1 VGRRF
6 DPDRAHKIEMT
17 GNKAFPN
24 PILSLRQI
32 FSFNAPQHL
41 LPFGVLLSRGVKTLA
56 HRKREI
62 KVSLRKKAQAPA
74 TVAAWSVSDLSALYT
89 QNRSSLIAQARRI
102 LRSDADAAEVVQD
115 AFLKFIL
122 AAPEL
127 DTADRAMA
135 YLRTTVNNLCLNVIR
150 ATGSRPN
157 LVAIDSDATQERLSE
172 IAAENHIPMDA
183 TLAAAEDASII
194 REALSRLSKTQRTA
208 LVMWEVEG
216 RTTKE
221 IATAIGTSE
230 KNVRHVVQRARA
242 SFIRVLTEW
251 VVDEKTG
258 ATALDSISGT
268 YKKAAE
274 LAKKSSKVAL
284 SLLIVMVAF
293 LGFNSVTGSE
303 FNNGSLVSTFTQE
316 APASVQSSPSSL
328 PDTNIDLSNQKFIE
342 DNSAINF
349 RTSKSLFAG
358 LSKDGLPTGFTVS
371 DTTGNVGSL
380 FVSSQS
386 TITNPDG
393 YVLVSYAQSLG
404 ESTLNALFSQ
414 TITVDGA
421 GTSYF
426 ASPSVTVAGSWFPL
440 TQTGSAS
447 AITRLSNGNYLLT
460 ATIYIDSTV
469 DSALFVAATG
479 GLDVDA
485 IPNEITTRIILNSS
499 KSSILAQAINIGAKG
514 VK

>member
-1 VGRRF
+1 
-6 DPDRAHKIEMT
+6 
-17 GNKAFPN
+17 
-24 PILSLRQI
+24 
-32 FSFNAPQHL
+32 
-41 LPFGVLLSRGVKTLA
+41 
-56 HRKREI
+56 
-62 KVSLRKKAQAPA
+62 VSLRKKAQAPA
-74 TVAAWSVSDLSALYT
+74 TVAAWSVFDLSALYT

-127 DTADRAMA
+127 DTPDRAMA

-157 LVAIDSDATQERLSE
+157 LVAIDSDATQERLAE
-172 IAAENHIPMDA
+172 IAAENHIPLDA

-194 REALSRLSKTQRTA
+194 REALSRLSETQRTA

-221 IATAIGTSE
+221 IAHAIGTSE

-258 ATALDSISGT
+258 STALDALSGT

-303 FNNGSLVSTFTQE
+303 FNTPTINTTAKQKVPSVANSETNNDSLQLGIE
-316 APASVQSSPSSL
+316 E
-328 PDTNIDLSNQKFIE
+328 NLSAQKMIQ
-342 DNSAINF
+342 DNSVINF
-349 RTSKSLFAG
+349 RTSKSFFAG

-371 DTTGNVGSL
+371 DSTGEVGSIGL
-380 FVSSQS
+380 SSQS

-393 YVLVSYAQSLG
+393 YVLISYLQAYGENVINLLMSQSV
-404 ESTLNALFSQ
+404 
-414 TITVDGA
+414 TVDGS
-421 GTSYF
+421 GTSYY
-426 ASPSVTVAGSWFPL
+426 ASPSITITGSWFPL
-440 TQTGSAS
+440 TQSGSAS

-460 ATIYIDSTV
+460 ATLYIDSTI
-469 DSALFVAATG
+469 DSPLFVAATG

-485 IPNEITTRIILNSS
+485 IPSQISTRIILNSS
-499 KSSILAQAINIGAKG
+499 KSSILAQAINISAKGAK
-514 VK
+514 

>member
-1 VGRRF
+1 
-6 DPDRAHKIEMT
+6 
-17 GNKAFPN
+17 
-24 PILSLRQI
+24 
-32 FSFNAPQHL
+32 
-41 LPFGVLLSRGVKTLA
+41 
-56 HRKREI
+56 
-62 KVSLRKKAQAPA
+62 VSLRKKAQAPA
-74 TVAAWSVSDLSALYT
+74 SVAAWSVSDLSALYT

-183 TLAAAEDASII
+183 TLVAAEDASII
-194 REALSRLSKTQRTA
+194 REALSRLSETQRTA

-251 VVDEKTG
+251 VVDEKSG

-274 LAKKSSKVAL
+274 IAKKSSKVAL

-303 FNNGSLVSTFTQE
+303 FNTPSITATAKQE
-316 APASVQSSPSSL
+316 LPATVNSETNNNSSQSSIEEIPL
-328 PDTNIDLSNQKFIE
+328 TQKLIQ
-342 DNSAINF
+342 DNAVINF

-358 LSKDGLPTGFTVS
+358 LSKDGLPIGFTIS
-371 DTTGNVGSL
+371 DSAGDVGSFGL
-380 FVSSQS
+380 STSSM
-386 TITNPDG
+386 ITNPDG
-393 YVLVSYAQSLG
+393 YVLVSYLQAYGDNVVNLLMSQSV
-404 ESTLNALFSQ
+404 
-414 TITVDGA
+414 TVDGS
-421 GTSYF
+421 GTSYY
-426 ASPSVTVAGSWFPL
+426 ASPSITVAGSWFPL
-440 TQTGSAS
+440 TQAGSSS
-447 AITRLSNGNYLLT
+447 AITRLASGNYLLT
-460 ATIYIDSTV
+460 ATLYIDSTV
-469 DSALFVAATG
+469 ESPLFVQATG

-485 IPNEITTRIILNSS
+485 IPSEITTRIILDSS

-514 VK
+514 AK

>member
-1 VGRRF
+1 
-6 DPDRAHKIEMT
+6 M
-17 GNKAFPN
+17 
-24 PILSLRQI
+24 
-32 FSFNAPQHL
+32 
-41 LPFGVLLSRGVKTLA
+41 
-56 HRKREI
+56 
-62 KVSLRKKAQAPA
+62 SLRKKAQAPA

-172 IAAENHIPMDA
+172 IAAENHIPMDS

-194 REALSRLSKTQRTA
+194 REALSRLSETQRTA

-221 IATAIGTSE
+221 IAQAIGTSE

-251 VVDEKTG
+251 VIDEKTG

-293 LGFNSVTGSE
+293 LGFNSVTGTE
-303 FNNGSLVSTFTQE
+303 FNTPSIVATSKQE
-316 APASVQSSPSSL
+316 ASSS
-328 PDTNIDLSNQKFIE
+328 TNSAVEDKTTESIIEGDLSTEKLIK

-349 RTSKSLFAG
+349 RTSRSLFAG
-358 LSKDGLPTGFTVS
+358 LSKDGLPTSFTVS
-371 DTTGNVGSL
+371 DSAGDVGSVGL
-380 FVSSQS
+380 SSQS

-393 YVLVSYAQSLG
+393 YVLVSYLQAYGENVINLLMSQS
-404 ESTLNALFSQ
+404 
-414 TITVDGA
+414 ITVDGS
-421 GTSYF
+421 GTSYY
-426 ASPSVTVAGSWFPL
+426 ASPSISVAGSWFPL
-440 TQTGSAS
+440 IQTGSAS

-460 ATIYIDSTV
+460 ATLYIDSTI
-469 DSALFVAATG
+469 DSPLFVPATG

-514 VK
+514 VR

>member
-1 VGRRF
+1 
-6 DPDRAHKIEMT
+6 
-17 GNKAFPN
+17 
-24 PILSLRQI
+24 
-32 FSFNAPQHL
+32 
-41 LPFGVLLSRGVKTLA
+41 
-56 HRKREI
+56 
-62 KVSLRKKAQAPA
+62 
-74 TVAAWSVSDLSALYT
+74 
-89 QNRSSLIAQARRI
+89 
-102 LRSDADAAEVVQD
+102 
-115 AFLKFIL
+115 
-122 AAPEL
+122 
-127 DTADRAMA
+127 
-135 YLRTTVNNLCLNVIR
+135 
-150 ATGSRPN
+150 
-157 LVAIDSDATQERLSE
+157 
-172 IAAENHIPMDA
+172 
-183 TLAAAEDASII
+183 
-194 REALSRLSKTQRTA
+194 
-208 LVMWEVEG
+208 MWEVEG

-221 IATAIGTSE
+221 IAKAIGTSE

-258 ATALDSISGT
+258 STALDALSGT

-274 LAKKSSKVAL
+274 LAQKSSKVAL

-303 FNNGSLVSTFTQE
+303 FNTPTITATAKQEVPSTVNSE
-316 APASVQSSPSSL
+316 ANSNSSQSSAEE
-328 PDTNIDLSNQKFIE
+328 ILSAQKTIQ

-371 DTTGNVGSL
+371 DSAGEVGSVGL
-380 FVSSQS
+380 SSQS

-393 YVLVSYAQSLG
+393 YVLVSYLQAYGDNVVNLLMSQSV
-404 ESTLNALFSQ
+404 
-414 TITVDGA
+414 TVDGS
-421 GTSYF
+421 GTSYY
-426 ASPSVTVAGSWFPL
+426 ASPSITVAGSWFPL

-460 ATIYIDSTV
+460 ATLYIDSTI
-469 DSALFVAATG
+469 DSPLFVAATG

-499 KSSILAQAINIGAKG
+499 KSSILAQAINISAKG

>member
-1 VGRRF
+1 
-6 DPDRAHKIEMT
+6 
-17 GNKAFPN
+17 
-24 PILSLRQI
+24 
-32 FSFNAPQHL
+32 
-41 LPFGVLLSRGVKTLA
+41 LA

-62 KVSLRKKAQAPA
+62 KVSFRKKAQAPA

-157 LVAIDSDATQERLSE
+157 LVAIDSDATQVRLSE

-194 REALSRLSKTQRTA
+194 REALSRLSETQRTA

-221 IATAIGTSE
+221 IANAIGTSE
-230 KNVRHVVQRARA
+230 ANVRHVVQRARA
-242 SFIRVLTEW
+242 SFIRILSEW
-251 VVDEKTG
+251 IVDEDTG
-258 ATALDSISGT
+258 STALEALSGT

-303 FNNGSLVSTFTQE
+303 FNIPTITATVKQEVPSTVNSG
-316 APASVQSSPSSL
+316 ANDNDNSPQPS
-328 PDTNIDLSNQKFIE
+328 PEEILSAQKTIQ

-358 LSKDGLPTGFTVS
+358 LSKDGLPIGFTVS
-371 DTTGNVGSL
+371 DSAGEVGTVGLST
-380 FVSSQS
+380 QS

-393 YVLVSYAQSLG
+393 YVLVSYLQAYGDTVVNLLMSQSL
-404 ESTLNALFSQ
+404 TF
-414 TITVDGA
+414 DGS
-421 GTSYF
+421 GSSYY
-426 ASPSVTVAGSWFPL
+426 ASPSITVAGSWFPL

-447 AITRLSNGNYLLT
+447 SITRLSSGNYLLT
-460 ATIYIDSTV
+460 ATLYIDSTV
-469 DSALFVAATG
+469 DSPLFVPATG

-499 KSSILAQAINIGAKG
+499 KSAILAQAINLGAKG

>member
-1 VGRRF
+1 V
-6 DPDRAHKIEMT
+6 A
-17 GNKAFPN
+17 
-24 PILSLRQI
+24 
-32 FSFNAPQHL
+32 
-41 LPFGVLLSRGVKTLA
+41 
-56 HRKREI
+56 
-62 KVSLRKKAQAPA
+62 LRKKAQAPA

-102 LRSDADAAEVVQD
+102 LRSDADSAEVVQD

-127 DTADRAMA
+127 DTPDRAMA

-157 LVAIDSDATQERLSE
+157 LVAIDSDATQERLAE

-194 REALSRLSKTQRTA
+194 REALSRLSETQRTA

-221 IATAIGTSE
+221 IANAIGTSE

-258 ATALDSISGT
+258 STALDALSGT

-303 FNNGSLVSTFTQE
+303 FNSPTISTAAKQELPTTANLDDKSNSSQSLSQE
-316 APASVQSSPSSL
+316 SISE
-328 PDTNIDLSNQKFIE
+328 QKLIQ
-342 DNSAINF
+342 DNSRVNF
-349 RTSKSLFAG
+349 RASKTLFAG

-371 DTTGNVGSL
+371 DSTGEVGSVGL
-380 FVSSQS
+380 SSQS
-386 TITNPDG
+386 TISNPEG
-393 YVLVSYAQSLG
+393 YVLVSYLQSYGDGVVNL
-404 ESTLNALFSQ
+404 LMSQ
-414 TITVDGA
+414 SVTIDSS
-421 GTSYF
+421 GTSYY
-426 ASPSVTVAGSWFPL
+426 ASPSITVAGSWFPL
-440 TQTGSAS
+440 TQAGSAS
-447 AITRLSNGNYLLT
+447 AITRLSNGSYLLT
-460 ATIYIDSTV
+460 ATLYIDSTI
-469 DSALFVAATG
+469 DSPLFVPAFG
-479 GLDVDA
+479 GLDVDV

-499 KSSILAQAINIGAKG
+499 KSSILAQAINISARG
-514 VK
+514 VN

>member
-1 VGRRF
+1 
-6 DPDRAHKIEMT
+6 M
-17 GNKAFPN
+17 
-24 PILSLRQI
+24 SL
-32 FSFNAPQHL
+32 L
-41 LPFGVLLSRGVKTLA
+41 
-56 HRKREI
+56 
-62 KVSLRKKAQAPA
+62 KKAQAPA

-127 DTADRAMA
+127 DTSDRAMA

-157 LVAIDSDATQERLSE
+157 LVALDADTSQERLAE

-183 TLAAAEDASII
+183 TLAAAEDASLI
-194 REALSRLSKTQRTA
+194 REALSRLSETQRTA

-258 ATALDSISGT
+258 STALDALSGT

-303 FNNGSLVSTFTQE
+303 FNTANVITSLTQE
-316 APASVQSSPSSL
+316 APAPDNSDASTTPSPSSTDENL
-328 PDTNIDLSNQKFIE
+328 ANQKLIE
-342 DNSAINF
+342 ENSEINF
-349 RTSKSLFAG
+349 RASKSLFVG

-371 DTTGNVGSL
+371 DSAGYLGSVGL
-380 FVSSQS
+380 SSQS
-386 TITNPDG
+386 TITNPDS
-393 YVLVSYAQSLG
+393 YILVSYLQAYGDNVINLLMSQSV
-404 ESTLNALFSQ
+404 
-414 TITVDGA
+414 TVDGS

-426 ASPSVTVAGSWFPL
+426 ASPSITVAGSWFPL

-447 AITRLSNGNYLLT
+447 AITRLSNGNYLLS
-460 ATIYIDSTV
+460 ATLYIDSTV

-485 IPNEITTRIILNSS
+485 IPNEISTRIILNSS

>member
-1 VGRRF
+1 
-6 DPDRAHKIEMT
+6 M
-17 GNKAFPN
+17 
-24 PILSLRQI
+24 
-32 FSFNAPQHL
+32 
-41 LPFGVLLSRGVKTLA
+41 A

-62 KVSLRKKAQAPA
+62 KVSLRKKAKAPA

-157 LVAIDSDATQERLSE
+157 LVALDSDTSQERLAE
-172 IAAENHIPMDA
+172 IATENHIPMDA

-194 REALSRLSKTQRTA
+194 REALSRLSETQRTA

-230 KNVRHVVQRARA
+230 KNVRHVIQRARA

-251 VVDEKTG
+251 VVDEKSG
-258 ATALDSISGT
+258 ATALDSLAGT

-303 FNNGSLVSTFTQE
+303 FNSPNVLTTLAQE
-316 APASVQSSPSSL
+316 VPAQNNSESQVDENSE
-328 PDTNIDLSNQKFIE
+328 IDEQTLFSQKLIE
-342 DNSAINF
+342 EYSAINF
-349 RTSKSLFAG
+349 RASKSLFAG
-358 LSKDGLPTGFTVS
+358 LTKDGLPTDFTVS
-371 DTTGNVGSL
+371 DNSGVVGSVG
-380 FVSSQS
+380 VSSQS
-386 TITNPDG
+386 VITNPDG
-393 YVLVSYAQSLG
+393 YVLVSYLQSYG
-404 ESTLNALFSQ
+404 ENVINLLQSQ
-414 TITVDGA
+414 SITVDGSGVSYY
-421 GTSYF
+421 GT
-426 ASPSVTVAGSWFPL
+426 PSITVAGSWFPL
-440 TQTGSAS
+440 TQIGSAS
-447 AITRLSNGNYLLT
+447 SISRLPNGNYLLT
-460 ATIYIDSTV
+460 ATLYIDSTV

-485 IPNEITTRIILNSS
+485 IPSEITTRIILNSS
-499 KSSILAQAINIGAKG
+499 KSTILAQAVNIGAKG
-514 VK
+514 VM

>member
-1 VGRRF
+1 
-6 DPDRAHKIEMT
+6 
-17 GNKAFPN
+17 
-24 PILSLRQI
+24 
-32 FSFNAPQHL
+32 
-41 LPFGVLLSRGVKTLA
+41 
-56 HRKREI
+56 
-62 KVSLRKKAQAPA
+62 VSLRKKAQAPA

-172 IAAENHIPMDA
+172 IAAENHIPMDS

-194 REALSRLSKTQRTA
+194 REALSRLSETQRTA

-221 IATAIGTSE
+221 IAKAIGTSE
-230 KNVRHVVQRARA
+230 KNVRHVVQRARG
-242 SFIRVLTEW
+242 SFVRVLSEW
-251 VVDEKTG
+251 VIDEKTG
-258 ATALDSISGT
+258 TTALDSISGT

-303 FNNGSLVSTFTQE
+303 FNSSNTLTTLTQE
-316 APASVQSSPSSL
+316 ETTVNNLDA
-328 PDTNIDLSNQKFIE
+328 LSNSGSSVNKEALASQRLIE
-342 DNSAINF
+342 DNSAISF
-349 RTSKSLFAG
+349 RSSKSLFAG
-358 LSKDGLPTGFTVS
+358 LTKDGLPIGFTVS
-371 DTTGNVGSL
+371 DNAGEVGLVGVTG
-380 FVSSQS
+380 QS

-393 YVLVSYAQSLG
+393 YILVSYVQSYGGNVINL
-404 ESTLNALFSQ
+404 LMSQ
-414 TITVDGA
+414 SVTVDGS
-421 GTSYF
+421 GTSYY
-426 ASPSVTVAGSWFPL
+426 ASPSITVAGSWFPL
-440 TQTGSAS
+440 TQSGSGS
-447 AITRLSNGNYLLT
+447 TITRLSNGNYLLT
-460 ATIYIDSTV
+460 STLYIDSTV

-485 IPNEITTRIILNSS
+485 IPNEISTRIILDSS
-499 KSSILAQAINIGAKG
+499 KSSILAQAIYVSAKG

>member
-1 VGRRF
+1 
-6 DPDRAHKIEMT
+6 
-17 GNKAFPN
+17 
-24 PILSLRQI
+24 
-32 FSFNAPQHL
+32 
-41 LPFGVLLSRGVKTLA
+41 LA

-62 KVSLRKKAQAPA
+62 KVSLRRKSQAPA
-74 TVAAWSVSDLSALYT
+74 SVAAWSVSDLSALYT

-127 DTADRAMA
+127 DTAERALA

-150 ATGSRPN
+150 ASGSRPN
-157 LVAIDSDATQERLSE
+157 LVALDSETSQERLAE

-208 LVMWEVEG
+208 LVMWDVEG

-221 IATAIGTSE
+221 IAQVIGTSE
-230 KNVRHVVQRARA
+230 KNVRHVVQRARV

-258 ATALDSISGT
+258 STALDALSGT

-303 FNNGSLVSTFTQE
+303 FNMPTTIATAKQELPST
-316 APASVQSSPSSL
+316 SSL
-328 PDTNIDLSNQKFIE
+328 SVETNSTQSRIESIPSDQKLIQ
-342 DNSAINF
+342 DNSNINF
-349 RTSKSLFAG
+349 RTSNSLFAG
-358 LSKDGLPTGFTVS
+358 LSKDGLPIGFTVS
-371 DTTGNVGSL
+371 DSVGEVGQVGLST
-380 FVSSQS
+380 QS
-386 TITNPDG
+386 TIANPDG
-393 YVLVSYAQSLG
+393 YVLVSYLQAYGDNVPNLLMSQSV
-404 ESTLNALFSQ
+404 
-414 TITVDGA
+414 TVDGA
-421 GTSYF
+421 GTSYY
-426 ASPSVTVAGSWFPL
+426 ASPSITVAGSWFPL
-440 TQTGSAS
+440 TQSGSAS
-447 AITRLSNGNYLLT
+447 TITRLSNGNYLLT
-460 ATIYIDSTV
+460 ATLYIDSTI
-469 DSALFVAATG
+469 DSPLFVPATG

-485 IPNEITTRIILNSS
+485 IPSAITTRIILNSS
-499 KSSILAQAINIGAKG
+499 KSTILAQAINIGAKG

>member
-1 VGRRF
+1 
-6 DPDRAHKIEMT
+6 
-17 GNKAFPN
+17 
-24 PILSLRQI
+24 
-32 FSFNAPQHL
+32 
-41 LPFGVLLSRGVKTLA
+41 
-56 HRKREI
+56 
-62 KVSLRKKAQAPA
+62 VSLLRKAQTPA

-115 AFLKFIL
+115 SFLKFIL

-135 YLRTTVNNLCLNVIR
+135 YLRTTVNNLCLNLIR

-194 REALSRLSKTQRTA
+194 REALSRLSETQRTA

-258 ATALDSISGT
+258 ATALDALSGT

-303 FNNGSLVSTFTQE
+303 FNSGSLVSTLTQE
-316 APASVQSSPSSL
+316 APASTQSSTPSPTEANS
-328 PDTNIDLSNQKFIE
+328 DLSNQKLIE
-342 DNSAINF
+342 DDSAINF

-371 DTTGNVGSL
+371 DATGDAGSL
-380 FVSSQS
+380 SVSSQS

-393 YVLVSYAQSLG
+393 YVLVSYAQSHG
-404 ESTLNALFSQ
+404 ESTLNVLISQ

-421 GTSYF
+421 GTSYIG
-426 ASPSVTVAGSWFPL
+426 SPSVTVAGSWFPL

-447 AITRLSNGNYLLT
+447 TITRLSSGNYLLT

-469 DSALFVAATG
+469 DSALFVEATG

-485 IPNEITTRIILNSS
+485 IPNEISTRIILNSS

>member
-1 VGRRF
+1 MS
-6 DPDRAHKIEMT
+6 P
-17 GNKAFPN
+17 
-24 PILSLRQI
+24 
-32 FSFNAPQHL
+32 
-41 LPFGVLLSRGVKTLA
+41 
-56 HRKREI
+56 
-62 KVSLRKKAQAPA
+62 RKKALAPA
-74 TVAAWSVSDLSALYT
+74 TIAAWSVSDLSALYT

-157 LVAIDSDATQERLSE
+157 LVALDSDTSQERLSE
-172 IAAENHIPMDA
+172 IAAENHIPMDS
-183 TLAAAEDASII
+183 TLAAAEDASLI
-194 REALSRLSKTQRTA
+194 REALSRLSETQRTA

-221 IATAIGTSE
+221 IAHAIGTSE

-242 SFIRVLTEW
+242 SFIRVLAEW
-251 VVDEKTG
+251 VIDEKTG

-293 LGFNSVTGSE
+293 LGFNSVTGTE
-303 FNNGSLVSTFTQE
+303 FNTPSIVATSKQE
-316 APASVQSSPSSL
+316 ASSS
-328 PDTNIDLSNQKFIE
+328 TNSAVEDKTTESIIEGDLSTEKLIQ

-349 RTSKSLFAG
+349 RTSRSLFAG
-358 LSKDGLPTGFTVS
+358 LSKDGLPTSFTVS
-371 DTTGNVGSL
+371 DSAGDVGSVGL
-380 FVSSQS
+380 SSQS

-393 YVLVSYAQSLG
+393 YVLVSYLQAYGENVINLLMSQS
-404 ESTLNALFSQ
+404 
-414 TITVDGA
+414 ITVDGS
-421 GTSYF
+421 GTSYY
-426 ASPSVTVAGSWFPL
+426 ASPSISVAGSWFPL

-460 ATIYIDSTV
+460 STLYIDSTI
-469 DSALFVAATG
+469 DSPLFVPVTG

>member
-1 VGRRF
+1 
-6 DPDRAHKIEMT
+6 M
-17 GNKAFPN
+17 
-24 PILSLRQI
+24 
-32 FSFNAPQHL
+32 
-41 LPFGVLLSRGVKTLA
+41 
-56 HRKREI
+56 
-62 KVSLRKKAQAPA
+62 SLRKKAQAPE

-89 QNRSSLIAQARRI
+89 QNRSTLIAQARRI
-102 LRSDADAAEVVQD
+102 LRSDVDAAEIVQD

-127 DTADRAMA
+127 DSADRAMA

-157 LVAIDSDATQERLSE
+157 LVALDSDTSRDRLAE
-172 IAAENHIPMDA
+172 IATENHVPMDA

-194 REALSRLSKTQRTA
+194 REALSRLSETQRTA

-258 ATALDSISGT
+258 STALDALSGT

-303 FNNGSLVSTFTQE
+303 FNTPTVTATAKQEVPFTANSEANNNASQPLVEEILST
-316 APASVQSSPSSL
+316 
-328 PDTNIDLSNQKFIE
+328 QKIMQ

-358 LSKDGLPTGFTVS
+358 LSRDGLPTGFTVS
-371 DTTGNVGSL
+371 DSAGEVGS
-380 FVSSQS
+380 VGISAQS

-393 YVLVSYAQSLG
+393 YVLVSYLQTFGEGVLNLLMSQSV
-404 ESTLNALFSQ
+404 
-414 TITVDGA
+414 TVDGS

-426 ASPSVTVAGSWFPL
+426 ASPSITVAGSWFPL
-440 TQTGSAS
+440 TQSGSAS

-460 ATIYIDSTV
+460 ATLYVDSTV
-469 DSALFVAATG
+469 DSPLFVPATG

>member
-1 VGRRF
+1 
-6 DPDRAHKIEMT
+6 
-17 GNKAFPN
+17 
-24 PILSLRQI
+24 
-32 FSFNAPQHL
+32 
-41 LPFGVLLSRGVKTLA
+41 
-56 HRKREI
+56 
-62 KVSLRKKAQAPA
+62 VSLRKKAQAPA

-89 QNRSSLIAQARRI
+89 QNRSSLISQARRI

-172 IAAENHIPMDA
+172 IATENHIPMDS

-194 REALSRLSKTQRTA
+194 REALSRLSETQRTA

-216 RTTKE
+216 RSTKE
-221 IATAIGTSE
+221 IAKAIGTSE

-258 ATALDSISGT
+258 ATALDALSGT

-303 FNNGSLVSTFTQE
+303 FNAPTITATAKQEVPSTVNSEANSNSSQFSAEETLSTQKII
-316 APASVQSSPSSL
+316 Q
-328 PDTNIDLSNQKFIE
+328 
-342 DNSAINF
+342 DNTAINF

-358 LSKDGLPTGFTVS
+358 LSKDGLPIGFTIS
-371 DTTGNVGSL
+371 DLAGDVGSVGL
-380 FVSSQS
+380 SAQS

-393 YVLVSYAQSLG
+393 YILVSYLQSYGDNVVNL
-404 ESTLNALFSQ
+404 LMSQ
-414 TITVDGA
+414 SVTVDGS
-421 GTSYF
+421 GTSYY
-426 ASPSVTVAGSWFPL
+426 ASPSITIAGSWFPL

-460 ATIYIDSTV
+460 ATLYIDSTI
-469 DSALFVAATG
+469 DSPLFVAATG

-485 IPNEITTRIILNSS
+485 IPNEMTTRIILNPS
-499 KSSILAQAINIGAKG
+499 KSSILAQAINISAKG

>member
-1 VGRRF
+1 
-6 DPDRAHKIEMT
+6 
-17 GNKAFPN
+17 
-24 PILSLRQI
+24 
-32 FSFNAPQHL
+32 
-41 LPFGVLLSRGVKTLA
+41 
-56 HRKREI
+56 
-62 KVSLRKKAQAPA
+62 VSLRKKAQTPA

-89 QNRSSLIAQARRI
+89 QNRSSLVAQARRI

-194 REALSRLSKTQRTA
+194 REALSRLSETQRTA

-221 IATAIGTSE
+221 IAAAIGTSE
-230 KNVRHVVQRARA
+230 KNVRHVVQRART
-242 SFIRVLTEW
+242 SFIRALTEW

-258 ATALDSISGT
+258 STALDALSGT

-274 LAKKSSKVAL
+274 LANKSSKVAL

-303 FNNGSLVSTFTQE
+303 YNTPNITESSKQELPPTNNSDADSNSSQSLPE
-316 APASVQSSPSSL
+316 ENLSVQK
-328 PDTNIDLSNQKFIE
+328 IIQ

-371 DTTGNVGSL
+371 DSAGEVGSVGL
-380 FVSSQS
+380 SSQS

-393 YVLVSYAQSLG
+393 YVLVSYLQAYGDNVVNLLMSQSV
-404 ESTLNALFSQ
+404 
-414 TITVDGA
+414 TVDGS

-426 ASPSVTVAGSWFPL
+426 ASPSITVAGSWFPL

-447 AITRLSNGNYLLT
+447 SITRLTNGSYLLT
-460 ATIYIDSTV
+460 ATLYIDSTI
-469 DSALFVAATG
+469 DSPLFVAATG

-485 IPNEITTRIILNSS
+485 IPNEMTTRIILNSS
-499 KSSILAQAINIGAKG
+499 KSSILAQAVNIGAKG

>member
-1 VGRRF
+1 
-6 DPDRAHKIEMT
+6 
-17 GNKAFPN
+17 
-24 PILSLRQI
+24 
-32 FSFNAPQHL
+32 
-41 LPFGVLLSRGVKTLA
+41 
-56 HRKREI
+56 
-62 KVSLRKKAQAPA
+62 VSLRKKAQAPA
-74 TVAAWSVSDLSALYT
+74 SVAAWSVSDLSALYT

-150 ATGSRPN
+150 ASGSRPN

-172 IAAENHIPMDA
+172 IAAENHIPMDS

-194 REALSRLSKTQRTA
+194 REALSRLSETQRTA

-242 SFIRVLTEW
+242 SFVRVLIEW

-258 ATALDSISGT
+258 STALDALSGT

-303 FNNGSLVSTFTQE
+303 FNTPTITATAKQELPSTVNSE
-316 APASVQSSPSSL
+316 ANNSSKS
-328 PDTNIDLSNQKFIE
+328 TAEEILSAQKIIQ

-349 RTSKSLFAG
+349 RTSQSLFAG

-371 DTTGNVGSL
+371 DLAGDVGSVGL
-380 FVSSQS
+380 STQS

-393 YVLVSYAQSLG
+393 YVLVSYLQTYGDNVLNLLMSQSV
-404 ESTLNALFSQ
+404 
-414 TITVDGA
+414 TVDGS
-421 GTSYF
+421 GTSYY
-426 ASPSVTVAGSWFPL
+426 ASPSITVAGSWFPL
-440 TQTGSAS
+440 TQSGSAS
-447 AITRLSNGNYLLT
+447 SITRLSNGNYLLT
-460 ATIYIDSTV
+460 ATLYIDSTI

-499 KSSILAQAINIGAKG
+499 KSSILAQAVNIGAKG

>member
-1 VGRRF
+1 
-6 DPDRAHKIEMT
+6 M
-17 GNKAFPN
+17 
-24 PILSLRQI
+24 
-32 FSFNAPQHL
+32 
-41 LPFGVLLSRGVKTLA
+41 
-56 HRKREI
+56 
-62 KVSLRKKAQAPA
+62 SLRKKAKAPA

-157 LVAIDSDATQERLSE
+157 LVAIDSDATQERLAE
-172 IAAENHIPMDA
+172 IAADNHIPMDA

-194 REALSRLSKTQRTA
+194 REALSRLSETQRTA

-221 IATAIGTSE
+221 IAQAIGTSE

-242 SFIRVLTEW
+242 SFVRVLAEW
-251 VVDEKTG
+251 VVDDKTG
-258 ATALDSISGT
+258 STALDALSGT

-274 LAKKSSKVAL
+274 LAQKSSKVAL

-303 FNNGSLVSTFTQE
+303 FNTPTVIASAKQE
-316 APASVQSSPSSL
+316 APSTVDSEANGDSSQSV
-328 PDTNIDLSNQKFIE
+328 TEEELSTQKLIQ

-349 RTSKSLFAG
+349 RTSNSLFAG
-358 LSKDGLPTGFTVS
+358 LSKDGLPIGFTLS
-371 DTTGNVGSL
+371 DSAGDVGLVGLST
-380 FVSSQS
+380 QS

-393 YVLVSYAQSLG
+393 YVLVSYLQAYGDSVLNLLMSQSV
-404 ESTLNALFSQ
+404 
-414 TITVDGA
+414 TVDGS
-421 GTSYF
+421 GTSYY
-426 ASPSVTVAGSWFPL
+426 ASPSITVAGSWFPL

-460 ATIYIDSTV
+460 ATLYVDSTIDSP
-469 DSALFVAATG
+469 LFVAATG

-499 KSSILAQAINIGAKG
+499 KSSILAQAINISAKG

>member
-1 VGRRF
+1 
-6 DPDRAHKIEMT
+6 
-17 GNKAFPN
+17 
-24 PILSLRQI
+24 
-32 FSFNAPQHL
+32 
-41 LPFGVLLSRGVKTLA
+41 
-56 HRKREI
+56 
-62 KVSLRKKAQAPA
+62 VSLRKKVQAPA

-157 LVAIDSDATQERLSE
+157 LVAIDSEATQERLSE

-194 REALSRLSKTQRTA
+194 REALSRLSETQRTA

-221 IATAIGTSE
+221 IAAVIGTSE

-258 ATALDSISGT
+258 STALDALSGT

-284 SLLIVMVAF
+284 SLLIVLVAF
-293 LGFNSVTGSE
+293 LGFNSVTGTE
-303 FNNGSLVSTFTQE
+303 FNTGTAVSNFTQE
-316 APASVQSSPSSL
+316 APITTQIVPVTPAPSAVAE
-328 PDTNIDLSNQKFIE
+328 DLSNQKLVA
-342 DNSAINF
+342 DNSAIAF
-349 RTSKSLFAG
+349 RASTSLFAG
-358 LSKDGLPTGFTVS
+358 LSKDGLPTSFTIS
-371 DTTGNVGSL
+371 DKAGNVGSL
-380 FVSSQS
+380 GISQQS
-386 TITNPDG
+386 TVVNPDG
-393 YVLVSYAQSLG
+393 YVLVSYLQSQG
-404 ESTLNALFSQ
+404 SDQVNALLSQ
-414 TITVDGA
+414 TITVDGS
-421 GTSYF
+421 GTSYYVT
-426 ASPSVTVAGSWFPL
+426 PSVTVAGSWFPL

-447 AITRLSNGNYLLT
+447 TITRLSNGNYLLI
-460 ATIYIDSTV
+460 ATIYIDSTI
-469 DSALFVAATG
+469 DSALSVG
-479 GLDVDA
+479 PESGLDVDA
-485 IPNEITTRIILNSS
+485 IPNTIITRIILNSS
-499 KSSILAQAINIGAKG
+499 KSSILAQAVSIGAKG

>member
-1 VGRRF
+1 
-6 DPDRAHKIEMT
+6 
-17 GNKAFPN
+17 
-24 PILSLRQI
+24 
-32 FSFNAPQHL
+32 
-41 LPFGVLLSRGVKTLA
+41 
-56 HRKREI
+56 
-62 KVSLRKKAQAPA
+62 VSLRKKAQAPA

-102 LRSDADAAEVVQD
+102 LRSDADATEVVQD

-150 ATGSRPN
+150 ANGFRPN
-157 LVAIDSDATQERLSE
+157 LVAIDSDASQERLSE

-194 REALSRLSKTQRTA
+194 REALSRLSETQRTA

-274 LAKKSSKVAL
+274 LAKKSSKIAL

-303 FNNGSLVSTFTQE
+303 FNNGSVISTITQE
-316 APASVQSSPSSL
+316 VPASTQSSTPAPRETNLDFSS
-328 PDTNIDLSNQKFIE
+328 QKLIE
-342 DNSAINF
+342 DVSGVNF
-349 RTSKSLFAG
+349 RTSNLLFAG
-358 LSKDGLPTGFTVS
+358 LSKDGLPTGFTVT
-371 DTTGNVGSL
+371 DAAGNVGLLS
-380 FVSSQS
+380 VSSQS

-393 YVLVSYAQSLG
+393 YVLVSYAQSFG
-404 ESTLNALFSQ
+404 ESTLNVLLSQ

-421 GTSYF
+421 GTSYVV
-426 ASPSVTVAGSWFPL
+426 SPSVTVAGTWFPL
-440 TQTGSAS
+440 TQTGSALTIS
-447 AITRLSNGNYLLT
+447 RLSSGNYLLT

-485 IPNEITTRIILNSS
+485 IPNEITTRIILDSS
-499 KSSILAQAINIGAKG
+499 KSSILAQAIYISANG